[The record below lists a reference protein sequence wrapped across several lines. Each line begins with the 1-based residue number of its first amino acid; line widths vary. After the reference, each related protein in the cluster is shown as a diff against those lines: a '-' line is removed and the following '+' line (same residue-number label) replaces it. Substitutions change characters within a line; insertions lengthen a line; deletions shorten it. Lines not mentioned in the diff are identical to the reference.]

1 MRNTKIVLW
10 LFLLII
16 MLCLQGCN
24 LVKKAETQQ
33 PVKLETVISKVK
45 IDSLVSHQES
55 SWLRVTGLVKN
66 TSEYPVTAIE
76 AQVILNGDTGVFDS
90 RLLTLAQGKRLEP
103 GQTLSFDSTFE
114 YGETQLPQISSEAKI
129 ITLRSLEKPT
139 TQK

>member
-1 MRNTKIVLW
+1 MRNTKIIL
-10 LFLLII
+10 LAFLLISV
-16 MLCLQGCN
+16 LFLQGCN
-24 LVKKAETQQ
+24 LFKKTETQQ
-33 PVKLETVISKVK
+33 PAKLETVISKVK

-55 SWLRVTGLVKN
+55 NWLRVTGLVKN

-76 AQVILNGDTGVFDS
+76 TQVILNDATGVFDS
-90 RLLTLAQGKRLEP
+90 RLLTLSQGKRLEP

-114 YGETQLPQISSEAKI
+114 YGKTELPEVTSETKI